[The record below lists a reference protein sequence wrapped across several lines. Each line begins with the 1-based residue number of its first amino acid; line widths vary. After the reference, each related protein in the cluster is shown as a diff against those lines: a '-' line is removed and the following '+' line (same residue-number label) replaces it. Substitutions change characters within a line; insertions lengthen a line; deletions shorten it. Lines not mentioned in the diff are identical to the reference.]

1 MMKVYG
7 GFLSSAKCNGRRL
20 SRHAFNRSMGARDGV
35 QKAPGIGV
43 LWVAHDLFCRA
54 LFHDLAE
61 IENIDAIGDLVHHR
75 EAMGDEEIGET
86 EFRLQALEEIQD
98 LAPESATIRHRHW
111 WKAHEAGSRSAR
123 LAVPGENTWD
133 AATDVQPKLISLDLA
148 AQGPGNA
155 VPAIFV
161 CSDNYLIDLLRLY
174 EGVDRKRL
182 IDWTAF

>member
-1 MMKVYG
+1 
-7 GFLSSAKCNGRRL
+7 
-20 SRHAFNRSMGARDGV
+20 
-35 QKAPGIGV
+35 
-43 LWVAHDLFCRA
+43 
-54 LFHDLAE
+54 
-61 IENIDAIGDLVHHR
+61 
-75 EAMGDEEIGET
+75 MGDEEIGET

-98 LAPESATIRHRHW
+98 VAPESATIRHRHW
-111 WKAHEAGSRSAR
+111 WKAHEAGSRSGR
-123 LAVPGENTWD
+123 GYLAVPGENTWD

-155 VPAIFV
+155 VPTIFV